1 MSDDSLD
8 GVRPPLLQWPHA
20 QGDRTDGVTSVPG
33 SFRVPQAVWPLSDRG
48 LAARLVDLATLRF
61 LEGDQPFA
69 RQAFFPD
76 IHSIDG
82 LAPEGAVLVRE
93 LTQDNGDCQ
102 RLYAGERWSLH
113 LVLTTR
119 RPEVQAMVSADTATL
134 ADELMEAVRAAI
146 PPNQR
151 TEGRARL
158 TMWTAGSGGSP
169 SRHRRWVDTPPWDA
183 VALNYPGEVGAAL
196 ARLTAMTE
204 PPERGGRLLLW
215 YGEPGTGKTTAIR
228 CLGHEWRTWADIHFV
243 LDPEAFFGSPEYLM
257 HVVADEDLWDPR
269 ALSTSRWKV
278 LVVEDADEL
287 IRADARVDAGA
298 SMSRLLNL
306 TDGILGHGLRVLLL
320 ITTNEP
326 MRGLHPAVVRP
337 GRCLADV
344 QFRPFS
350 RAEAEV
356 WLHGAAPV
364 PGSELTLAELYRA
377 TGELEAVAAH
387 HHPVGDG
394 RYL

>member
-1 MSDDSLD
+1 MTGGSDIL
-8 GVRPPLLQWPHA
+8 
-20 QGDRTDGVTSVPG
+20 
-33 SFRVPQAVWPLSDRG
+33 RVPQAVWPLSDRG

-61 LEGDQPFA
+61 LEGTQPFA

-76 IHSIDG
+76 VHSIDG
-82 LAPEGAVLVRE
+82 LVPEGAVLARE

-102 RLYAGERWSLH
+102 RLFLGDGWSLH

-119 RPEVQAMVSADTATL
+119 RPEVQVMVTADAAAL
-134 ADELMEAVRAAI
+134 ADEVIGAVQDAV
-146 PPNQR
+146 PPPQR
-151 TEGRARL
+151 TEGKARL
-158 TMWTAGSGGSP
+158 TMWTVGNGGSP
-169 SRHRRWVDTPPWDA
+169 SRHRRWVDTPRWDA
-183 VALNYPGEVGAAL
+183 IGANYPGEVGTAL
-196 ARLTAMTE
+196 ERLTSLPE
-204 PPERGGRLLLW
+204 PPDHGGRLLLW

-228 CLGHEWRTWADIHFV
+228 SLGYEWGAWADIHFV

-287 IRADARVDAGA
+287 IRADARVDSGA
-298 SMSRLLNL
+298 SMGRLLNL

-326 MRGLHPAVVRP
+326 MRGLHPAVIRP

-344 QFRPFS
+344 HFRPFT
-350 RAEAEV
+350 RPEAEA
-356 WLHGAAPV
+356 WLDGAGSV
-364 PGSELTLAELYRA
+364 PSGEPTLAELYRA
-377 TGELEAVAAH
+377 CGDLAPVTAH
-387 HHPVGDG
+387 HPPERDG
-394 RYL
+394 PYL